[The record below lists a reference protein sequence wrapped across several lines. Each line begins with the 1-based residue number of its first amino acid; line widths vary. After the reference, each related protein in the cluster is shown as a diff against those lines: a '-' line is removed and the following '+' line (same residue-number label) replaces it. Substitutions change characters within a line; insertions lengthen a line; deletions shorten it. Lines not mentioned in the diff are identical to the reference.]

1 MMTKDE
7 ILAAYPTIKIG
18 IGDETF
24 DVSSGDDY
32 DNYINI
38 LFESEVL
45 KDKAEKIAAEKQAAK
60 EAAQAKLSALGLTT
74 EDLEA
79 LGL

>member
-1 MMTKDE
+1 MTKDE

-24 DVSSGDDY
+24 DVSTGDDY

-45 KDKAEKIAAEKQAAK
+45 KEKAEKIAAEKQTAK
-60 EAAQAKLSALGLTT
+60 EAAQAKLAALGLTID
-74 EDLEA
+74 DLEA

>member
-24 DVSSGDDY
+24 DVSTGDDY

-38 LFESEVL
+38 LFESEML
-45 KDKAEKIAAEKQAAK
+45 KDKADKIAAEKQTAK
-60 EAAQAKLSALGLTT
+60 ETAQAKLAALGLTID
-74 EDLEA
+74 DLEA

>member
-1 MMTKDE
+1 MTRDE
-7 ILAAYPTIKIG
+7 IIAAYPTIKIG
-18 IGDETF
+18 INDETF

-38 LFESEVL
+38 LFESELL
-45 KDKAEKIAAEKQAAK
+45 KEKADKIAAQKQTAK
-60 EAAQAKLSALGLTT
+60 AAAQAKLAALGLTVD
-74 EDLEA
+74 DLEA

>member
-1 MMTKDE
+1 MTKDE
-7 ILAAYPTIKIG
+7 IIAAYPTIKIG

-38 LFESEVL
+38 LFESELL
-45 KDKAEKIAAEKQAAK
+45 KEKADKIAAEKKTAK
-60 EAAQAKLSALGLTT
+60 AAAQAKLAALGLTVD
-74 EDLEA
+74 DLEA